1 MALAIRRRGWTLSL
15 AIAVAIAGAFAL
27 VRTPID
33 VIPDLSEN
41 QQIVH
46 ADWPGRGPA
55 DIQAHLAAP
64 LSRGLLGIAGLR
76 TVRGVSEPGYAQIY
90 LIFENGVGPAA
101 ARERIAERLESVA
114 GLPPDVFP
122 RLGPDGPATGQIFWY
137 ALEGGALDLGRRRA
151 LHDVQVVPGL
161 ASVEG
166 VAEVASVGGFIE
178 EIRVE
183 IDPERLRS
191 LGLDLVSAKDRIAQ
205 SAAVTSE
212 NLAKLPLPSAA
223 GEPAFLGDAARVTHG
238 PRPRRGML
246 EKDGDEAVGGIVLMR
261 HGANPRTVT
270 RRLLARVD
278 ELNAGLPAGVRI
290 VPYYHRLPLID
301 GAIATLSGVI
311 AEATTAAAIGVLLV
325 LLHLRAALAV
335 AAVLPLAT
343 LGTFLALDLL
353 RRLGIADV
361 EINVMSLAGIAVS
374 VGVLVDA
381 SIVAVDASLVKLRE
395 RFGERP
401 PPEAVADAVLD
412 ACRTI
417 GRPIFYSVAIILLS
431 FLPAFALGGIEG
443 RMFAPLAATKSIAVA
458 LAAGFAIT
466 VVPALCAVLL
476 GGRVRD
482 ESESAIVRS
491 VAAVYRPALDF
502 LIDRPGGIAFVVAA
516 TLAIAAPLFPSP
528 LVPAGALGLGLG
540 LVWFCSRTARTRW
553 FGAAALLVVAA
564 VAQSLIRPL
573 ETEFMTP
580 LDERMTMDMP
590 ITIPSVTPAQAIDD
604 LKARDMVLC
613 RFPEVA
619 MVVGKAGRAE
629 SPTDPAPLDMIETM
643 VDFRPPEFWPRR
655 WVRRADVDRA
665 AGLALTTIAE
675 FRLASVEAADR
686 EAVAGKAADAAARI
700 VNPQLREAAHFEFQD
715 WLREDRGVFDPANW
729 KKKLPAFEIALERR
743 AAALLARLLLEES
756 LVRLSG
762 ADERV
767 TSTLTRLRE
776 LRRQASAAES
786 TPRHVH
792 SHEPRSPAAS
802 AATLSGRGATSS

>member
-1 MALAIRRRGWTLSL
+1 MIERIMALAIRRRGWTLSL

-33 VIPDLSEN
+33 AIPDLSEN

-466 VVPALCAVLL
+466 VVPA
-476 GGRVRD
+476 
-482 ESESAIVRS
+482 
-491 VAAVYRPALDF
+491 
-502 LIDRPGGIAFVVAA
+502 
-516 TLAIAAPLFPSP
+516 
-528 LVPAGALGLGLG
+528 GALGLGLG

-776 LRRQASAAES
+776 LRRLASAAES